1 MPGRQHDEVMNDT
14 PDPSETR
21 PGAHQPGAQS
31 DRFASQNL
39 RTLSDVR
46 RSSDDR
52 IVAGVCAGVARHL
65 NIDPILVR
73 IAVVALTFIGLS
85 GLILYLAA
93 WFLLPEDP
101 PSSTLRSEQGGA
113 PKASQSVAAD
123 WFNLDKNEPQ
133 VRAIGLFVAAVL
145 AVVAI
150 VGDGGWGLWWIGWWV
165 LPAAFLFWLF
175 AVRPRRRREEF
186 LAPSAEA
193 APGAKPGEW
202 SSDPDVLKAQV
213 DAYSAA
219 KTAQVLERKR
229 QRYERRRESRALWR
243 LTLSLIAIAI
253 AVTLI
258 LDQQVDM
265 DGSAY
270 IVAALLAVGLGC
282 LIGTVWGNASGLVG
296 LGLLLTVALMVS
308 SAVPPGRVGEQ
319 VREPQTLAGLQ
330 SSYRHGI
337 GEFELDL
344 SGFGEPSQLA
354 GRTVQINAGIGQT
367 TVYVPEGLPVRLDA
381 ELKGG
386 EITAFGRQ
394 WHGSDNDVRTT
405 DGEGKA
411 LHLIINQ
418 RFGDMEVIRR

>member
-1 MPGRQHDEVMNDT
+1 MVASVTSHHDEAMTDT
-14 PDPSETR
+14 PDPNET
-21 PGAHQPGAQS
+21 QPGAQP
-31 DRFASQNL
+31 DGFASQNV
-39 RTLSDVR
+39 RTLADVR

-93 WFLLPEDP
+93 WFLLPEDEAE
-101 PSSTLRSEQGGA
+101 R
-113 PKASQSVAAD
+113 SVAAD
-123 WFNLDKNEPQ
+123 WFNLDRNEPQ

-150 VGDGGWGLWWIGWWV
+150 VGDSGWGLWWIGWWA

-175 AVRPRRRREEF
+175 VVRPRQRREEL
-186 LAPSAEA
+186 LAVSANTSG
-193 APGAKPGEW
+193 GAKPDAW
-202 SSDPDVLKAQV
+202 SSDPEVLKAQV
-213 DAYSAA
+213 DAYTAA

-253 AVTLI
+253 AATLI
-258 LDQQVDM
+258 LDQQVDV

-270 IVAALLAVGLGC
+270 IVAALLAVAIGC
-282 LIGTVWGNASGLVG
+282 LIGTVWGNAGGLVG

-308 SAVPPGRVGEQ
+308 SAVPHGGVGEQ
-319 VREPQTLAGLQ
+319 EHQPQTLAGLEP
-330 SSYRHGI
+330 SYSHGI
-337 GEFELDL
+337 GRLELDL
-344 SGFGEPSQLA
+344 SGFDRPSQLA
-354 GRTVQINAGIGQT
+354 GRTVHINTGVGET
-367 TVYVPEGLPVRLDA
+367 TVYVPGGIPVTLHA

-386 EITAFGRQ
+386 EISAFGRT

-411 LHLIINQ
+411 LHLEINQ

>member
-1 MPGRQHDEVMNDT
+1 MRQHDEDMNDT

-21 PGAHQPGAQS
+21 PNAES
-31 DRFASQNL
+31 DGFASQNL

-93 WFLLPEDP
+93 WFLLPEDD
-101 PSSTLRSEQGGA
+101 A
-113 PKASQSVAAD
+113 DQSVAAD
-123 WFNLDKNEPQ
+123 WFNLSKNEPQ

-145 AVVAI
+145 AVVAV

-175 AVRPRRRREEF
+175 AVRPRQRREEF
-186 LAPSAEA
+186 LAASAET
-193 APGAKPGEW
+193 APGVKPEAW
-202 SSDPDVLKAQV
+202 SSDPDVLEAQV

-258 LDQQVDM
+258 LDQQVGV

-270 IVAALLAVGLGC
+270 IVAALLAVAIGC
-282 LIGTVWGNASGLVG
+282 LVGTLWGNAAGLVG
-296 LGLLLTVALMVS
+296 LGLLLTVALMLA
-308 SAVPPGRVGEQ
+308 SAIPSGRVGEQ

-337 GEFELDL
+337 GQFELDL
-344 SGFGEPSQLA
+344 SGFTRPAQLA
-354 GRTVQINAGIGQT
+354 GRTVHINAGIGQT
-367 TVYVPEGLPVRLDA
+367 IVYVPKGVPVKLDA

-386 EITAFGRQ
+386 EINAFGRA
-394 WHGSDNDVRTT
+394 WHGRGNEVTTT
-405 DGEGKA
+405 DGDGQA
-411 LHLIINQ
+411 LHLVINQ

>member
-1 MPGRQHDEVMNDT
+1 MAATHQPQHDDAMTET

-21 PGAHQPGAQS
+21 HSAESEGAPS
-31 DRFASQNL
+31 DGFASQNL
-39 RTLSDVR
+39 RTISDAR

-65 NIDPILVR
+65 NIDPIIVR
-73 IAVVALTFIGLS
+73 IAVVALTFVGLA

-93 WFLLPEDP
+93 WFLLPEDDAE
-101 PSSTLRSEQGGA
+101 R
-113 PKASQSVAAD
+113 SVAAD
-123 WFNLDKNEPQ
+123 WFKLDQNEAQ

-150 VGDGGWGLWWIGWWV
+150 VGDSGWDLWWISWWV

-175 AVRPRRRREEF
+175 VVRPRQRREEL
-186 LAPSAEA
+186 LATSANA
-193 APGAKPGEW
+193 ATGAKPGEW
-202 SSDPDVLKAQV
+202 SSDPDVLKTQV

-219 KTAQVLERKR
+219 KTAQILERKR

-258 LDQQVDM
+258 LDQQVDVN
-265 DGSAY
+265 GSAY
-270 IVAALLAVGLGC
+270 VVAALLAVAVGC
-282 LIGTVWGNASGLVG
+282 LIGTVWGNAGGLVG
-296 LGLLLTVALMVS
+296 LGLLLTVALMVF
-308 SAVPPGRVGEQ
+308 SAVPHGRVGEQ

-330 SSYRHGI
+330 SSYRHGV
-337 GEFELDL
+337 GEFKLDL
-344 SGFGEPSQLA
+344 SGFNKPTQLA
-354 GRTVQINAGIGQT
+354 GRTVEINAGIGQT
-367 TVYVPEGLPVRLDA
+367 TVYVPMDLPVILDA
-381 ELKGG
+381 KLRGG
-386 EITAFGRQ
+386 EITAFGAQ
-394 WHGSDNDVRTT
+394 WHGSNNDVRYT

>member
-1 MPGRQHDEVMNDT
+1 MTDT
-14 PDPSETR
+14 PDPRETK
-21 PGAHQPGAQS
+21 PDAPS
-31 DRFASQNL
+31 DGFASQNL
-39 RTLSDVR
+39 RTISDVR
-46 RSSDDR
+46 RASDDR

-65 NIDPILVR
+65 NIDPIIVR

-93 WFLLPEDP
+93 WFLLPEDDAE
-101 PSSTLRSEQGGA
+101 RSI
-113 PKASQSVAAD
+113 AAD
-123 WFNLDKNEPQ
+123 WFRLDQNEPQ

-175 AVRPRRRREEF
+175 VVRPRQRREE
-186 LAPSAEA
+186 L
-193 APGAKPGEW
+193 GAQPDTW
-202 SSDPDVLKAQV
+202 SSDPDVLKTQV
-213 DAYSAA
+213 DAYTAA

-229 QRYERRRESRALWR
+229 LRHERRRESRALWR

-258 LDQQVDM
+258 LDQQVDVA
-265 DGSAY
+265 GSAY
-270 IVAALLAVGLGC
+270 IVAALLAVAVGC
-282 LIGTVWGNASGLVG
+282 LIGTVWGNAGGLVG
-296 LGLLLTVALMVS
+296 LGLLLTVALMVAS
-308 SAVPPGRVGEQ
+308 VVPHGGIGEQ
-319 VREPQTLAGLQ
+319 EHQPETLAGLE
-330 SSYRHGI
+330 SSYRHGV
-337 GEFELDL
+337 GRFELDL
-344 SGFGEPSQLA
+344 SGFNRPSLLA
-354 GRTVQINAGIGQT
+354 GRTVHINTGVGEA
-367 TVYVPEGLPVRLDA
+367 TVYVPEGLPVKLHA

-386 EITAFGRQ
+386 EISAFGRE

-411 LHLIINQ
+411 LHLEINQ

>member
-1 MPGRQHDEVMNDT
+1 MTDT
-14 PDPSETR
+14 PDPSETK
-21 PGAHQPGAQS
+21 PDAPS
-31 DRFASQNL
+31 DGFASQNL
-39 RTLSDVR
+39 RTISDVR

-65 NIDPILVR
+65 NIDPIIVR

-93 WFLLPEDP
+93 WFLLPEDDAE
-101 PSSTLRSEQGGA
+101 R
-113 PKASQSVAAD
+113 SVAAD
-123 WFNLDKNEPQ
+123 WFRLDQNEPQ
-133 VRAIGLFVAAVL
+133 VRAIGLFVAAVV

-175 AVRPRRRREEF
+175 VVRPRQRREE
-186 LAPSAEA
+186 LGVTPE
-193 APGAKPGEW
+193 EW
-202 SSDPDVLKAQV
+202 SSDPDVLKTQV
-213 DAYSAA
+213 DAFTAA

-229 QRYERRRESRALWR
+229 LRQERRRESRALWR

-258 LDQQVDM
+258 LDQQVDVN
-265 DGSAY
+265 GSAY
-270 IVAALLAVGLGC
+270 IVAALVAVAVGC
-282 LIGTVWGNASGLVG
+282 LIGTVWGNAGGLVG

-308 SAVPPGRVGEQ
+308 SAVPHGRVGEQ

-344 SGFGEPSQLA
+344 SGFGKPSQLA
-354 GRTVQINAGIGQT
+354 GRTVEITTGIGQT
-367 TVYVPEGLPVRLDA
+367 TVYVPKDLPVMLDA
-381 ELKGG
+381 TLQGG
-386 EITAFGRQ
+386 EITAFGAE
-394 WHGSDNDVRTT
+394 WHGSDNDVRYT

>member
-1 MPGRQHDEVMNDT
+1 MNDT
-14 PDPSETR
+14 PDPSET
-21 PGAHQPGAQS
+21 QPGAQS

-46 RSSDDR
+46 RSSDER

-73 IAVVALTFIGLS
+73 IAVVALTFVGLS

-93 WFLLPEDP
+93 WFLLPQDDGE
-101 PSSTLRSEQGGA
+101 
-113 PKASQSVAAD
+113 QSVAAD
-123 WFNLDKNEPQ
+123 WFNLDENEPQ

-145 AVVAI
+145 AVVAV
-150 VGDGGWGLWWIGWWV
+150 VGDSGWGLWWIGWWV

-175 AVRPRRRREEF
+175 VVRPRQRREDL
-186 LAPSAEA
+186 LAASASA
-193 APGAKPGEW
+193 SGATPDAW
-202 SSDPDVLKAQV
+202 SSDPDVLKTQV
-213 DAYSAA
+213 DAYTAA

-258 LDQQVDM
+258 LDRQIGLDAP
-265 DGSAY
+265 AY
-270 IVAALLAVGLGC
+270 IVAALLAVAIGC
-282 LIGTVWGNASGLVG
+282 LIGTFWGNPGGLVG
-296 LGLLLTVALMVS
+296 LGLLLTVALMLA
-308 SAVPPGRVGEQ
+308 SAIPHGRVGEQ
-319 VREPQTLAGLQ
+319 VREPQTVAGLQ
-330 SSYRHGI
+330 SSYEHGI

-344 SGFGEPSQLA
+344 SGFRKPSELA
-354 GRTVQINAGIGQT
+354 GRTVHINAGVGQT
-367 TVYVPEGLPVRLDA
+367 IVYVPEGVPVRLDA

-386 EITAFGRQ
+386 EISAFGRT
-394 WHGSDNDVRTT
+394 WHGSDNDVTTT
-405 DGEGKA
+405 DGEGRA
-411 LHLIINQ
+411 LHLVINQ